1 MGNLIMM
8 LFWSCLD
15 PNERDEYYILLKV
28 VGTWV
33 GWCTLKKKVRDITP
47 APYEPTNEQF
57 LRYEMLAMKGW
68 QMI

>member
-1 MGNLIMM
+1 M

-15 PNERDEYYILLKV
+15 PNESDEYYALIRI
-28 VGTWV
+28 VGIWV
-33 GWCTLKKKVRDITP
+33 GWCTLKKKVQEVTP
-47 APYEPTNEQF
+47 RPYEPTNEQL